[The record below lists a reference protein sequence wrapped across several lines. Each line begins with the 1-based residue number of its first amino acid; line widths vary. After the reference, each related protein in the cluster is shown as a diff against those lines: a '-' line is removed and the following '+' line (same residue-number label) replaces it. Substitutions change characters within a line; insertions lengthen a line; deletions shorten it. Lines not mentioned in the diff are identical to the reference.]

1 MNISKEQ
8 ISDTVIGIV
17 SKSLACDAKDLS
29 PETRLIT
36 DLGMDSLDFVDV
48 IFTLE
53 KEFNTKVRD
62 GELNKLIRPDKAET
76 ATMSLPLN
84 EDEIVKLESIIP
96 ALRQAVEQGPV
107 LRQNLFQYI
116 TIETLVQLVS
126 RKLSEEGI
134 KLLYG

>member
-76 ATMSLPLN
+76 AKMSLALN

-116 TIETLVQLVS
+116 TIETLVQLVT
-126 RKLSEEGI
+126 RKLSE
-134 KLLYG
+134 